1 MGNFIWVVGSY
12 TIEKYSGL
20 AILWRPWKGRWW
32 CCPFSLS
39 PPSWRS
45 IEDYTWNYLAPTPA
59 GRRRQMSR
67 GFHSEVRIAQQKLRP
82 HNILKCYFHRVSI
95 WLLTF
100 QVVSDEMMIC
110 TGFWNKSQWG
120 EGSFLKSNIFS
131 NIVNFDLWGWRSR
144 IAQSKYGAARII
156 S

>member
-1 MGNFIWVVGSY
+1 MEEKKFAHFWDIVQIHFLFNFVGSLSLCGFVCMGNFNWVVGSY

-82 HNILKCYFHRVSI
+82 HNVLKCYFHSTLSMTVYI
-95 WLLTF
+95 YDF
-100 QVVSDEMMIC
+100 
-110 TGFWNKSQWG
+110 
-120 EGSFLKSNIFS
+120 
-131 NIVNFDLWGWRSR
+131 
-144 IAQSKYGAARII
+144 
-156 S
+156 